1 MVSFNFSNLNL
12 IYFALNIEQKNL
24 FIHLILITDTLLSFL
39 IWHYLS
45 KLTCIP
51 LWFYVYYEKFYSQ
64 TKVSHMAA
72 HKLSFRNTTL
82 WSLKTEL
89 YIFYKIYLS
98 HFINMIL
105 KWQIFIQDF
114 KSLCIVYII
123 LTFKSLPFFYIW
135 KDGKC
140 NLYIFRLCEISF
152 YPINFNMLPHQI
164 NWAHIY
170 AIRYI
175 L

>member
-1 MVSFNFSNLNL
+1 MFIMKNSTLRPRFLMWLLTNSVS
-12 IYFALNIEQKNL
+12 E
-24 FIHLILITDTLLSFL
+24 TLLFGVLKLSYISFIKYIFHISL
-39 IWHYLS
+39 IWFLS
-45 KLTCIP
+45 G
-51 LWFYVYYEKFYSQ
+51 KF
-64 TKVSHMAA
+64 
-72 HKLSFRNTTL
+72 LFR
-82 WSLKTEL
+82 
-89 YIFYKIYLS
+89 
-98 HFINMIL
+98 IL
-105 KWQIFIQDF
+105 KLLHY
-114 KSLCIVYII
+114 SLCIVYII
-123 LTFKSLPFFYIW
+123 LTFKSLPFFYIS